1 MLYKNR
7 VLPFG
12 GTRFLYLTDAERF
25 IRQAVLVAAGDDEEV
40 AEGGGLQAEYMGVVA
55 GGDA

>member
-12 GTRFLYLTDAERF
+12 GTRFLYLADAERF

-40 AEGGGLQAEYMGVVA
+40 AEGVGLQTEYVGVISR
-55 GGDA
+55 GDA